1 MSDENEGPPP
11 LSPELHEFF
20 EAHAKTGEP
29 TQAELG
35 RALLRLHGATRP
47 TRLSVGG
54 RRLLPPEILAV
65 AAVLVLSVGGAF
77 IGWRVRSA
85 NAQTE
90 ALSTA
95 KAAWVRGDLEAASAA
110 FEACSTAE
118 CARLA
123 AAVKRAKVQSE
134 NIAGLD
140 EAEAG
145 SLLALDRELSGG
157 ARSVMGDRLEQ
168 EALPEESEALFAAK
182 QGNVMLMAG
191 HDQTKVTSAVSAFVH
206 GSAIASSS
214 PELARPL
221 LKQVSELVPDTALAR
236 AAQKKLESLE
246 AAPLSPKPAN
256 PTVSPGLSPEL
267 TALLQRAK
275 VAKKEHRYDEAIS
288 LLEQCLRDEPSQPEC
303 VLTLASTFAFR
314 GSETNSH
321 ADNTRALSLYKQ
333 FLEVADPTDKY
344 IERVREIL
352 KGASL
357 ETQGQETRNVKT
369 QPSDWATKRAA
380 EAEDAYQRGVVLQ
393 ERDPGAA
400 RLLFIDALV
409 SSDPASSTQ
418 QKARAQLEM
427 LEGDDSVLPASVK
440 SQSRSLYLKGYQLR
454 DSDPAEARRLFHQVI
469 AWAPGGSDA
478 QKARSR
484 LEELDAS
491 PGLEPPGKSV
501 ARVITL
507 AINERVSIS
516 VKDVSRTVIRNS
528 TVAEVRVLGADKLEV
543 KGLSHGEATVLI
555 WTNDNRR
562 MDLLLRVSEPAR
574 GAMGLLKIASNPIGA
589 DVIIDGKAT
598 GRRTPVLPSDPL
610 EVPVGRHTIQFE
622 WNGKKSAIQTLDVIE
637 GANPV
642 IRGEIPQ

>member
-168 EALPEESEALFAAK
+168 EALPEGSEALFAAK

-191 HDQTKVTSAVSAFVH
+191 HDQTKVISAVSAFVH

-236 AAQKKLESLE
+236 AAQKKLESLD
-246 AAPLSPKPAN
+246 AAPLEPKPASPAPAS
-256 PTVSPGLSPEL
+256 PTTDLG
-267 TALLQRAK
+267 TLLERAK
-275 VAKKEHRYDEAIS
+275 EAKKEKRYKTAVS
-288 LLEQCLRDEPSQPEC
+288 LLQQCLQDEPNQPDC
-303 VLTLASTFAFR
+303 VVTLASTFATR
-314 GSETNSH
+314 GSETDNLQ
-321 ADNTRALSLYKQ
+321 DNTRALSLYKQ
-333 FLEVADPTDKY
+333 FLEVAEPTDKR

-637 GANPV
+637 GANPA